1 MLSRRNLFGAAI
13 ALAAGTA
20 LAGPALA
27 FELKPY
33 DAAAVDKAIRSG
45 KAVVVQ
51 VYAPWCLQ
59 CRAQASVLKRLSAEG
74 KYDGIA
80 FFKVDYDRQ
89 KDVVEALG
97 VPRSTLIAWKGGKEV
112 ARMSWGTSEA
122 AVSGVLATVS

>member
-1 MLSRRNLFGAAI
+1 MLSRRHLFGAAI

-20 LAGPALA
+20 LAAPASA
-27 FELKPY
+27 FEIKPY

-45 KAVVVQ
+45 KAVVVH

-59 CRAQASVLKRLSAEG
+59 CRAQASVLKRLSTDG
-74 KYDGIA
+74 QYDDIA
-80 FFKVDYDRQ
+80 FFRIEYDRQ
-89 KDVVEALG
+89 KDAVEALG

-122 AVSGVLATVS
+122 AVTEVLATVS